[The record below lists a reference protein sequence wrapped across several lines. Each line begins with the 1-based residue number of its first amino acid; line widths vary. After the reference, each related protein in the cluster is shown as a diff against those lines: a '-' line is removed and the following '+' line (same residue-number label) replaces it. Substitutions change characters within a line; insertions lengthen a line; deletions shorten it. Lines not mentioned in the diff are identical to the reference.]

1 MLKNETEIL
10 VKRKFNV
17 EEVRKDFPIL
27 SRLVNG
33 KPLVYIDNAATA
45 QKPQAVIDSLIQ
57 YYSFDNANI
66 HRGLYF
72 LSELATDQYEKARLK
87 VKEFINAISASEI
100 ILLRGAT
107 EAINL
112 VASCLCRAKFFKDG
126 DEIILSTMEHH
137 SNIVPWQLMSDRKH
151 VNLKVIPINDEGEL
165 DIDAYEKLINEKT
178 KLVSIVHIS
187 NTLGTINPIKKI
199 IEIAHSHGIPVLVDG
214 AQSAPH
220 LKIDVQEI
228 DADFFVFSG
237 HKVFG
242 PTGIG
247 VLYGKAEFLEMMPP
261 YQGGGSM
268 IRTVTFEKTTF
279 DDIPGKFEAG
289 TPNIA
294 GGIGM
299 GTAIDYLNQFNR
311 QELVDHENA
320 LLHYA
325 TEQLSAIEGLRII
338 GTAKEK
344 ASVISF
350 VIEGIHPYDI
360 GTIIDTDGIAIRT
373 GQHCTQPIMDR
384 FNLSA
389 MARASFTFYNTIEE
403 IDKLVLGIYKVKKM
417 FA

>member
-17 EEVRKDFPIL
+17 DEVRNDFPIL
-27 SRLVNG
+27 GRLVNG

-45 QKPQAVIDSLIQ
+45 QKPQSVIDSLIQ
-57 YYSFDNANI
+57 YYTYDNANI

-100 ILLRGAT
+100 ILVRGAT

-112 VASCLCRAKFFKDG
+112 VASSLCRAKFFKDG
-126 DEIILSTMEHH
+126 DEILLSTMEHH
-137 SNIVPWQLMSDRKH
+137 ANIVPWQLMGDRKH

-165 DIDAYEKLINEKT
+165 DIDAYQKLITEKT

-199 IEIAHSHGIPVLVDG
+199 IEIAHSRGIPVLVDG

-220 LKIDVQEI
+220 LKIDVQDI

-299 GTAIDYLNQFNR
+299 GTAIDYLNQFDR

-325 TEQLSAIEGLRII
+325 TEQLSAIKGLRII

-389 MARASFTFYNTIEE
+389 MARASFTFYNTKEE
-403 IDKLVLGIYKVKKM
+403 IDKLVLGIHKVKKM

>member
-1 MLKNETEIL
+1 M
-10 VKRKFNV
+10 
-17 EEVRKDFPIL
+17 
-27 SRLVNG
+27 G
-33 KPLVYIDNAATA
+33 
-45 QKPQAVIDSLIQ
+45 
-57 YYSFDNANI
+57 
-66 HRGLYF
+66 
-72 LSELATDQYEKARLK
+72 
-87 VKEFINAISASEI
+87 
-100 ILLRGAT
+100 
-107 EAINL
+107 
-112 VASCLCRAKFFKDG
+112 
-126 DEIILSTMEHH
+126 
-137 SNIVPWQLMSDRKH
+137 DRKH

-165 DIDAYEKLINEKT
+165 DMDAYEKLINEKT
-178 KLVSIVHIS
+178 KLISIVHIS
-187 NTLGTINPIKKI
+187 NTLGTINPIKRI

-220 LKIDVQEI
+220 LKIDVQDI

-294 GGIGM
+294 GGIGL
-299 GTAIDYLNQFNR
+299 GTAIDYLLQFDR
-311 QELVDHENA
+311 QELVDHENI

-325 TEQLSAIEGLRII
+325 TEKLSDIEGLHII

-350 VIEGIHPYDI
+350 VIDGIHPYDI

-389 MARASFTFYNTIEE
+389 MARASFTFYNTKEE